1 MGNYEEKIRYS
12 LTRRR
17 ALGRFAA
24 FVAGSPFLGSRLLGS
39 QLDPHGVLAG
49 HKRVPGLDEMETVFD
64 FEPLFNA
71 NIPQVTTDY
80 TYHGEGSEFN
90 LRRNRMAFDWVDIVP
105 GKTAVDP
112 KSIDLST
119 TILGQQ
125 MKYPI
130 FISPNSMQVPLHP
143 DGEVGTHRG
152 AAGASNTLMM
162 ISNVASLPVE
172 KIVPAAP
179 SPCWFQFY
187 PREDLDDSRDVIEH
201 AQSNGCPVVIVTVDQ
216 TASYFERDLHDRN
229 LGGVVRSPARGR
241 GGRAAGFAGAFE
253 GLDAATARAAGLGSA
268 AGGRGGRAG
277 GRGVPAGGE
286 GLARYHLGI
295 SRLWQNWNYLD
306 AIHKF
311 IKGPMI
317 VKGILTAE
325 DAELCV
331 QHGADAILV
340 SNHGGRS
347 MDYDPSTL
355 EALPEIIA
363 AVRGRIPVLV
373 DSGFRRGSDVFKALA
388 LGANA
393 VGIGR
398 ANRFGLG
405 AFGAPGVQ
413 RVLEIMQ
420 RELVQAAALAG
431 RGTLASIDRTAVKV
445 NFV

>member
-1 MGNYEEKIRYS
+1 MKVCTLCPAVAGRRGRLATLDDTARTS
-12 LTRRR
+12 LTRRK
-17 ALGRFAA
+17 ALASFAA
-24 FVAGSPFLGSRLLGS
+24 FVAGSPLLRA

-49 HKRVPGLDEMETVFD
+49 HRRMPGLDEMETVFD

-71 NIPQVTTDY
+71 NIPQATTDY
-80 TYHGEGSEFN
+80 TYHGDGSEFN
-90 LRRNRMAFDWVDIVP
+90 LRRNRQAFDWVDIVP
-105 GKTAVDP
+105 AKGGAPIDP
-112 KSIDLST
+112 KSVDLST

-125 MKYPI
+125 MKYPL

-143 DGEVGTHRG
+143 EGEAATHRG
-152 AAGASNTLMM
+152 AAGASSTLMM

-201 AQSNGCPVVIVTVDQ
+201 AQQNGCPAVIVTVDQ

-229 LGGVVRSPARGR
+229 LGGVVRTGGGRGR
-241 GGRAAGFAGAFE
+241 GGDPE
-253 GLDAATARAAGLGSA
+253 A
-268 AGGRGGRAG
+268 AGGRGGRGAAGRG
-277 GRGVPAGGE
+277 GRGAASAA
-286 GLARYHLGI
+286 GLARYHLGLG
-295 SRLWQNWNYLD
+295 RLWQSWDYLD

-317 VKGILTAE
+317 VKGIVTAE
-325 DAELCV
+325 DAELCI
-331 QHGADAILV
+331 QHGVDAILV

-347 MDYDPSTL
+347 MDYGPSTL
-355 EALPEIIA
+355 EALPEITA

-388 LGANA
+388 LGASA
-393 VGIGR
+393 AGIGR

-420 RELVQAAALAG
+420 RELVMSAVLAG
-431 RGTLASIDRTAVKV
+431 RSTLKSIDKTAVKV

>member
-1 MGNYEEKIRYS
+1 MGTMGTFEDKIRTS
-12 LTRRR
+12 LTRRK
-17 ALGRFAA
+17 ALAGFAS
-24 FVAGSPFLGSRLLGS
+24 FVAGSPLLHA
-39 QLDPHGVLAG
+39 QLDPHGVLTG
-49 HKRVPGLDEMETVFD
+49 HRRVPGLEEMETVFD

-80 TYHGEGSEFN
+80 TYHGDGSEFN
-90 LRRNRMAFDWVDIVP
+90 LRRNRQAFDWVDVVP
-105 GKTAVDP
+105 GKALDP
-112 KSIDLST
+112 ASVDLST
-119 TILGQQ
+119 SILGQQ

-130 FISPNSMQVPLHP
+130 FISPNSNQLPLHP
-143 DGEVGTHRG
+143 DGEAGTHRG

-172 KIVPAAP
+172 KIVPVAA

-187 PREDLDDSRDVIEH
+187 PREDLDQSREVIEH
-201 AQSNGCPVVIVTVDQ
+201 AQGLGCPVVIVTVDQ
-216 TASYFERDLHDRN
+216 VASYFERDLHDRN
-229 LGGVVRSPARGR
+229 LGGVVRGPGGRGR
-241 GGRAAGFAGAFE
+241 AGAAPADPEAAGA
-253 GLDAATARAAGLGSA
+253 
-268 AGGRGGRAG
+268 RGGRAG
-277 GRGVPAGGE
+277 APAGRAGRGAGGPGA

-295 SRLWQNWNYLD
+295 SRQWQSWAYLD

-317 VKGILTAE
+317 IKGIVSPE
-325 DAELCV
+325 DAEMCV

-347 MDYDPSTL
+347 MDYGPATL
-355 EALPEIIA
+355 EALPDIVA

-388 LGANA
+388 LGASA

-420 RELVQAAALAG
+420 RELVMTAAMAG
-431 RGTLASIDRTAVKV
+431 RGTLASIDKTAIKV

>member
-1 MGNYEEKIRYS
+1 MGTFEDKIRTS
-12 LTRRR
+12 LTRRK
-17 ALGRFAA
+17 ALASFAS
-24 FVAGSPFLGSRLLGS
+24 FVAGSPLLRA
-39 QLDPHGVLAG
+39 QIDPHGILAG
-49 HKRVPGLDEMETVFD
+49 HRRIPGLDEMETVFD

-71 NIPQVTTDY
+71 NIPLVTTDY
-80 TYHGEGSEFN
+80 TYHGDGSEFT
-90 LRRNRMAFDWVDIVP
+90 LRRNRQAFDWVDIVP
-105 GKTAVDP
+105 GKSAIDP
-112 KSIDLST
+112 TSIDLST

-143 DGEVGTHRG
+143 DGEIGTHRG
-152 AAGASNTLMM
+152 AAAASNTLMM

-187 PREDLDDSRDVIEH
+187 PREDLDQSREVIEA
-201 AQSNGCPVVIVTVDQ
+201 AQGNGCPVVIVTVDQ
-216 TASYFERDLHDRN
+216 QASYFERDLHDRN
-229 LGGVVRSPARGR
+229 LGGAVRGPARGR
-241 GGRAAGFAGAFE
+241 AGA
-253 GLDAATARAAGLGSA
+253 AATHPEAAPPGAAR
-268 AGGRGGRAG
+268 GGRGGG
-277 GRGVPAGGE
+277 GRGAGRGAVAA
-286 GLARYHLGI
+286 GATGPTRYHQAV
-295 SRLWQNWNYLD
+295 SRLWQSWAYLD
-306 AIHKF
+306 TIHKY

-347 MDYDPSTL
+347 MDYGPSTL
-355 EALPEIIA
+355 EVLPEIVA

-388 LGANA
+388 LGASA

-405 AFGAPGVQ
+405 RSALPACSACSRSCSGNWCWRRRLP
-413 RVLEIMQ
+413 
-420 RELVQAAALAG
+420 AAAPWHP
-431 RGTLASIDRTAVKV
+431 SIKPQ
-445 NFV
+445 

>member
-1 MGNYEEKIRYS
+1 MGHSENRIRES

-17 ALGRFAA
+17 ALASFAA
-24 FVAGSPFLGSRLLGS
+24 FVAGSPLLQA
-39 QLDPHGVLAG
+39 QLDPHGVLTG

-71 NIPQVTTDY
+71 NIPLATTDY

-90 LRRNRMAFDWVDIVP
+90 LRRNRQAFDWVDIVP
-105 GKTAVDP
+105 GKAVDP

-143 DGEVGTHRG
+143 DGEAGTHRG
-152 AAGASNTLMM
+152 AAAASNTLMM

-201 AQSNGCPVVIVTVDQ
+201 AQSNGCPAVIVTVDQ

-229 LGGVVRSPARGR
+229 LGGVVRTAARGR
-241 GGRAAGFAGAFE
+241 GRGAGAANPE
-253 GLDAATARAAGLGSA
+253 GAPARGGRGSAVGGVFGAASA
-268 AGGRGGRAG
+268 AGSH
-277 GRGVPAGGE
+277 
-286 GLARYHLGI
+286 LARYHIGI
-295 SRLWQNWNYLD
+295 SRLWQTWEYLD

-331 QHGADAILV
+331 QHGVDAILV

-347 MDYDPSTL
+347 MDYGPSTL
-355 EALPEIIA
+355 ETLPEIVA

-420 RELVQAAALAG
+420 RELVQASATAG
-431 RGTLASIDRTAVKV
+431 RSTLASIDKTAVKV

>member
-1 MGNYEEKIRYS
+1 MGPFEERIRTS
-12 LTRRR
+12 LTRRK
-17 ALGRFAA
+17 ALASFAA
-24 FVAGSPFLGSRLLGS
+24 FVAGSPLLRA
-39 QLDPHGVLAG
+39 QVDPHGILVG
-49 HKRVPGLDEMETVFD
+49 HRRIPGLDEMETVFD

-71 NIPQVTTDY
+71 NIPMVTTDY
-80 TYHGEGSEFN
+80 TYHGDGSEFT
-90 LRRNRMAFDWVDIVP
+90 LRRNRLAFDWVDIVP
-105 GKTAVDP
+105 ARTPIDP
-112 KSIDLST
+112 NAIDLST
-119 TILGQQ
+119 TILGQT
-125 MKYPI
+125 MKYPL

-143 DGEVGTHRG
+143 DGEAGTHRG
-152 AAGASNTLMM
+152 AAAASNTLMM

-172 KIVPAAP
+172 KIVPVAP

-187 PREDLDDSRDVIEH
+187 PREDLDQSREVIEA
-201 AQSNGCPVVIVTVDQ
+201 AQGNGCPVVIVTVDQ
-216 TASYFERDLHDRN
+216 QASYFERDLHDRN
-229 LGGVVRSPARGR
+229 LGGAVRGPARGRTGAPGPDLEASPARGGR
-241 GGRAAGFAGAFE
+241 GSRGAGA
-253 GLDAATARAAGLGSA
+253 
-268 AGGRGGRAG
+268 
-277 GRGVPAGGE
+277 PAG
-286 GLARYHLGI
+286 GLARYRQGV
-295 SRLWQNWNYLD
+295 SRLWQSWSYLD
-306 AIHKF
+306 TIHKY

-347 MDYDPSTL
+347 MDYGPSTL
-355 EALPEIIA
+355 EVLSDIVT

-388 LGANA
+388 LGASA

-420 RELVQAAALAG
+420 RELVTAAATAG
-431 RGTLASIDRTAVKV
+431 RGTLASIDKTAIKVK
-445 NFV
+445 FV

>member
-1 MGNYEEKIRYS
+1 VGRYQEQVCHS

-17 ALGRFAA
+17 ALAGFAA
-24 FVAGSPFLGSRLLGS
+24 FVAGSPLVGSRALGARLLGS

-71 NIPQVTTDY
+71 NIPLEITDY

-105 GKTAVDP
+105 GKAAADP

-119 TILGQQ
+119 TILGQR
-125 MKYPI
+125 MKYPL

-143 DGEVGTHRG
+143 DGEAGTHRG

-187 PREDLDDSRDVIEH
+187 PREDLDQSREVIEH
-201 AQSNGCPVVIVTVDQ
+201 AQGNGCPVVIVTVDQ

-229 LGGVVRSPARGR
+229 LGGAVRSPARGR
-241 GGRAAGFAGAFE
+241 AGRAAMDPEAGSAGAR
-253 GLDAATARAAGLGSA
+253 GPAAGR
-268 AGGRGGRAG
+268 AGAPAGRAG
-277 GRGVPAGGE
+277 GRGVPAAGAA
-286 GLARYHLGI
+286 LARYHLGI
-295 SRLWQNWNYLD
+295 SRLWQDWEYLD

-331 QHGADAILV
+331 QHGVDAILV

-347 MDYDPSTL
+347 MDYGPSTL
-355 EALPEIIA
+355 EVLPEIAA

-373 DSGFRRGSDVFKALA
+373 DSGFRRGGDVFKALA

-431 RGTLASIDRTAVKV
+431 RSTLASIDKTAVKV

>member
-1 MGNYEEKIRYS
+1 VGKAEDRVRYS
-12 LTRRR
+12 PGRRK
-17 ALGRFAA
+17 ALASFAA
-24 FVAGSPFLGSRLLGS
+24 FVAGSPLLRA
-39 QLDPHGVLAG
+39 QLDPHGVLSG
-49 HKRVPGLDEMETVFD
+49 HRRVPGIDEMETVFD
-64 FEPLFNA
+64 FEPLFYA

-80 TYHGEGSEFN
+80 TYHGDGSEFT
-90 LRRNRMAFDWVDIVP
+90 LRRNRQAFDWVDIVP
-105 GKTAVDP
+105 GKAVDP
-112 KSIDLST
+112 KTIDLST
-119 TILGQQ
+119 TILGQP
-125 MKYPI
+125 MKFPI
-130 FISPNSMQVPLHP
+130 FVSPNSNQLPLHP
-143 DGEVGTHRG
+143 DGEIGTHRG

-172 KIVPAAP
+172 KIVPAAS

-187 PREDLDDSRDVIEH
+187 PREDLDASRDVIEH
-201 AQSNGCPVVIVTVDQ
+201 AQSNGCPAVIVTVDQ
-216 TASYFERDLHDRN
+216 TSSYFERDLHDRN
-229 LGGVVRSPARGR
+229 LGGVVRTPGGRGR
-241 GGRAAGFAGAFE
+241 G
-253 GLDAATARAAGLGSA
+253 A
-268 AGGRGGRAG
+268 AGGDPEAGGGGGGAGRAGRAGGAAGRAG
-277 GRGVPAGGE
+277 GRGAANPGAN
-286 GLARYHLGI
+286 LARYHLGVG
-295 SRLWQNWNYLD
+295 RLWQNWDYLD

-317 VKGILTAE
+317 VKGILSPE

-331 QHGADAILV
+331 QHGVDAILV

-347 MDYDPSTL
+347 MDYGPATL
-355 EALPEIIA
+355 EALPDIVA

-388 LGANA
+388 LGASA

-420 RELVQAAALAG
+420 RELVLAAASAG
-431 RGTLASIDRTAVKV
+431 RSTLASIDKTAVKV

>member
-1 MGNYEEKIRYS
+1 LGTFEDKARDS
-12 LTRRR
+12 LSRRK
-17 ALGRFAA
+17 ALARFAA
-24 FVAGSPFLGSRLLGS
+24 FVAGSPLLHA
-39 QLDPHGVLAG
+39 QLDPHGVLSG
-49 HKRVPGLDEMETVFD
+49 HRRVPSLDEMETVFD

-71 NIPQVTTDY
+71 NIPQLTTDY
-80 TYHGEGSEFN
+80 TYHGDGSEFT
-90 LRRNRMAFDWVDIVP
+90 LRRNRQAFDWVDIVP
-105 GKTAVDP
+105 GSPVDP
-112 KSIDLST
+112 VTVDLST
-119 TILGQQ
+119 TILGVP

-130 FISPNSMQVPLHP
+130 FVSPNSNQVPLHP
-143 DGEVGTHRG
+143 EGEAATHRG

-172 KIVPAAP
+172 KIVPVAT

-187 PREDLDDSRDVIEH
+187 PREDLDASREVIDH
-201 AQSNGCPVVIVTVDQ
+201 AQQNGCPAVIVTVDQ
-216 TASYFERDLHDRN
+216 TNSYFERDLHDRN
-229 LGGVVRSPARGR
+229 LGGVVRTAGRGR
-241 GGRAAGFAGAFE
+241 GGAAPADPE
-253 GLDAATARAAGLGSA
+253 AAAA
-268 AGGRGGRAG
+268 RGGRAG
-277 GRGVPAGGE
+277 RGGGV
-286 GLARYHLGI
+286 GGPGANLARYHAGV
-295 SRLWQNWNYLD
+295 SRLWTNWAYLD

-311 IKGPMI
+311 IKGPML

-331 QHGADAILV
+331 QHGVDAILV

-347 MDYDPSTL
+347 MDYGPATL
-355 EALPEIIA
+355 EALPEIVA

-388 LGANA
+388 LGASA
-393 VGIGR
+393 CGIGR

-420 RELVQAAALAG
+420 RELVLAAAGAG
-431 RGTLASIDRTAVKV
+431 RRTLASIDKTAVKV

>member
-1 MGNYEEKIRYS
+1 LGTLEEKVRTS
-12 LTRRR
+12 LTRRK
-17 ALGRFAA
+17 ALASFAA
-24 FVAGSPFLGSRLLGS
+24 FVAGSPLLHA

-49 HKRVPGLDEMETVFD
+49 HRRIPGLDEMETVFD

-71 NIPQVTTDY
+71 NIPLATTDY
-80 TYHGEGSEFN
+80 TYHGDGSEFT
-90 LRRNRMAFDWVDIVP
+90 LRRNRQAFDWVDIVA
-105 GKTAVDP
+105 GKGVDAKAV
-112 KSIDLST
+112 DLST

-125 MKYPI
+125 MKYPL
-130 FISPNSMQVPLHP
+130 FISPNSNQVPLHP
-143 DGEVGTHRG
+143 DGEAGTHRG
-152 AAGASNTLMM
+152 AAAASNTLMM

-172 KIVPAAP
+172 KIVPAAA

-187 PREDLDDSRDVIEH
+187 PREDLDQSLEVIDH
-201 AQSNGCPVVIVTVDQ
+201 AQSNGCPAVIVTVDQ

-229 LGGVVRSPARGR
+229 LGGAVRGPARGR
-241 GGRAAGFAGAFE
+241 AGTPAADPEAGPAGA
-253 GLDAATARAAGLGSA
+253 GRGAA
-268 AGGRGGRAG
+268 GGRAG
-277 GRGVPAGGE
+277 GRDRGSTVT
-286 GLARYHLGI
+286 GLARYHLGV
-295 SRLWQNWNYLD
+295 SRMWQSWDYLD

-317 VKGILTAE
+317 VKGILTPE

-331 QHGADAILV
+331 QHGADAIIV

-347 MDYDPSTL
+347 MDYGPSTL
-355 EALPEIIA
+355 EVLPEIA
-363 AVRGRIPVLV
+363 ATVRGRIPVLV

-420 RELVQAAALAG
+420 RELVMTAAMAG
-431 RGTLASIDRTAVKV
+431 RSTLASIDKTAVKV